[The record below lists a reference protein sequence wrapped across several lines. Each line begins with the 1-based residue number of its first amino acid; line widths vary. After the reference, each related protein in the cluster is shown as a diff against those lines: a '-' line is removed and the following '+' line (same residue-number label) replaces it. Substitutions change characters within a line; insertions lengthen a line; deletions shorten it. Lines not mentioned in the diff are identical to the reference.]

1 MDRVLII
8 GGGSGIGLALADRLL
23 AAGTEVTIAGRSADR
38 LAAAASRLGRSD
50 LLRTAPLDIRA
61 EDDVMRLLAA
71 TEPWQHI
78 AVTAADATGA
88 TAPLGELDSGVVR
101 ELLNTKVLGPWL
113 VAKHAHLTVDG
124 SITFTGGISAY
135 RPVAGT
141 SMTAAV
147 NGAIEAL
154 ARALALELA
163 PVRVNAVSPGW
174 TDTPIWN
181 AIAADA
187 RKDRLAAMAA
197 RLPVRRIGQPSD
209 VADAFLAVMRNPH
222 VTGTVL
228 HVDGG
233 QRLV

>member
-1 MDRVLII
+1 
-8 GGGSGIGLALADRLL
+8 
-23 AAGTEVTIAGRSADR
+23 
-38 LAAAASRLGRSD
+38 
-50 LLRTAPLDIRA
+50 
-61 EDDVMRLLAA
+61 
-71 TEPWQHI
+71 
-78 AVTAADATGA
+78 
-88 TAPLGELDSGVVR
+88 
-101 ELLNTKVLGPWL
+101 
-113 VAKHAHLTVDG
+113 
-124 SITFTGGISAY
+124 
-135 RPVAGT
+135 
-141 SMTAAV
+141 MTAAV

-187 RKDRLAAMAA
+187 RQERLDAMAA